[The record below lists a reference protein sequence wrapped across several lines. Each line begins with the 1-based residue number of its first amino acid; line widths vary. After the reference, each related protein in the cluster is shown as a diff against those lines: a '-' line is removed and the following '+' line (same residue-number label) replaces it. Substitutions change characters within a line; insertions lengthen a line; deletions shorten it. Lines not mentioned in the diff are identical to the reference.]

1 MSESKDEGEYLHVFG
16 EMDVGEEGF
25 EDGGQ
30 LLELEANVVFK
41 LVLENVDLALVEVAF
56 GVIEGG

>member
-1 MSESKDEGEYLHVFG
+1 MSESKDEGEYLHVFR

-30 LLELEANVVFK
+30 LLELEANVVFE